1 MKIIFTKIG
10 LLFDQIGV
18 FLNGK
23 FMHSVLLLLVLGNA
37 AILGMESEAD
47 IFKDHMPLILKID
60 FWILTILTVS
70 VSLRV
75 IIFRH
80 HFFEYGWNTF
90 DLVVVAAAVIGYN
103 TDITLLKL
111 LRVLLVFRIIVFFP
125 TMKMLVEA
133 LLYAFRG
140 IVSSVVILSIVFYA
154 FSIAAYYLFQNA
166 PGGSFDTLGISFASL
181 FQLMLFDDFG
191 NITKPILEV
200 MPLSWIFWITFLF
213 STAFSFINLL
223 IGIFVEA
230 IDTVHK
236 EHDAIDLEKLKNK
249 KISSHRR

>member
-1 MKIIFTKIG
+1 MEKALDKIG
-10 LLFDQIGV
+10 E

-23 FMHSVLLLLVLGNA
+23 FMHSLLLLLVLANA
-37 AILGMESEAD
+37 AVLGMELEPE
-47 IFKDHMPLILKID
+47 IFKEQMPLIKQVD
-60 FWILTILTVS
+60 FIVLTILAIS

-90 DLVVVAAAVIGYN
+90 DLVVVSAAVIGYN

-111 LRVLLVFRIIVFFP
+111 LRVFLVFRIIVFFP

-133 LLYAFRG
+133 LIYAFKG
-140 IVSSVVILSIVFYA
+140 IISSMVILSIVFYA
-154 FSIAAYYLFQNA
+154 FSIAAFYLFQHA
-166 PGGSFDTLGISFASL
+166 PGGNFTTLGISFASL

-200 MPLSWIFWITFLF
+200 MPLSWIFWIAFLF

-230 IDTVHK
+230 IDAVHK
-236 EHDAIDLEKLKNK
+236 EHEALDAKAAKASK
-249 KISSHRR
+249 KK

>member
-1 MKIIFTKIG
+1 MGNTLDKLG
-10 LLFDQIGV
+10 E

-23 FMHSVLLLLVLGNA
+23 FMHSILLLLVLANA
-37 AILGMESEAD
+37 AVLGMELE
-47 IFKDHMPLILKID
+47 PLIFHDYMHIINKVD
-60 FWILTILTVS
+60 FFVLTILSVS

-75 IIFRH
+75 LIFRS

-90 DLVVVAAAVIGYN
+90 DLIVVAAAVIGYN
-103 TDITLLKL
+103 TDITFLKI
-111 LRVLLVFRIIVFFP
+111 LRVFLVFRIIVFFP

-133 LLYAFRG
+133 LIYAFKG
-140 IVSSVVILSIVFYA
+140 IVSSLVILSIVFYA
-154 FSIAAYYLFQNA
+154 FSVAAFYLFQDA
-166 PGGSFDTLGISFASL
+166 PGDSFTTLGISFASL

-191 NITKPILEV
+191 NITKPIVEV
-200 MPLSWIFWITFLF
+200 MPLSWIFWISFLF

-236 EHDAIDLEKLKNK
+236 EHEALDK
-249 KISSHRR
+249 KAAKKK